1 MTWNDVLLRLRALA
15 FRKRVEQELDE
26 ELRFHLEM
34 ERQKNAAAGVSES
47 ESARL
52 ARVQFGGV
60 EQVKE
65 ECRSI
70 RGTQL
75 FETVA
80 QDVRYA
86 LRSFRRS
93 PGFALTVIGTIA
105 LGLSVNT
112 ALFTIFNAYV
122 LRPLSIHDPYSL
134 YSFTWLNRAGEG

>member
-1 MTWNDVLLRLRALA
+1 MTWNDFLLRLRALA
-15 FRKRVEQELDE
+15 YRERVEQELDE

-86 LRSFRRS
+86 LRSFRR
-93 PGFALTVIGTIA
+93 
-105 LGLSVNT
+105 
-112 ALFTIFNAYV
+112 NATPAPRCRRYLPV
-122 LRPLSIHDPYSL
+122 R
-134 YSFTWLNRAGEG
+134 RARTRAIERR